1 MNREN
6 LWIKVCKSGFY
17 YFRVSMEEFDLDDEC
32 WDRIISTNFSTFR
45 SCNYKSLDVYEGF
58 L

>member
-32 WDRIISTNFSTFR
+32 WDRIILTNFSTFR
-45 SCNYKSLDVYEGF
+45 SYNYKSLDVYEGF